1 MQWVGMLI
9 LCYFIGAIPFAYLV
23 SKRMGG
29 TDIRLQ
35 GSGNVGATNV
45 LRTMGPTAA
54 ALALAGDL
62 GKGIIAA
69 WLGLI
74 VGGPAMAAAC
84 AVAAVVGHCY
94 NIFLN
99 FEGGK
104 GVAASG
110 GIIFFLMPK
119 VGLLLLGI
127 FLLVLAF
134 TRYVSLAS
142 ITVAAVFPL
151 AVLAMQQGMSYFWM
165 SLALATV
172 VIYGH
177 QDNIKR
183 LRAGVEPRL
192 NDRKKSY

>member
-1 MQWVGMLI
+1 MQWVGMLM
-9 LCYFIGAIPFAYLV
+9 LCYFIGAIPFAYLI

-29 TDIRLQ
+29 ADIRLQ

-45 LRTMGPTAA
+45 LRVMGPTAA
-54 ALALAGDL
+54 ALALTGDL
-62 GKGIIAA
+62 GKGIVAA
-69 WLGLI
+69 WLGLT

-84 AVAAVVGHCY
+84 AVAAVLGHCY
-94 NIFLN
+94 TIFLD
-99 FEGGK
+99 FKGGK

-110 GIIFFLMPK
+110 GIAFFLMPK

-142 ITVAAVFPL
+142 ITVAAIFPL
-151 AVLAMQQGMSYFWM
+151 AVLAMQQEMSYFWM
-165 SLALATV
+165 SLALAAV

-192 NDRKKSY
+192 TDRKKSY